1 MKINI
6 GDYQITTDSLQ
17 FVVNK
22 KFIIQ
27 ESKFTK
33 AENIGN
39 EVYRPIA
46 YCITFESALKFIPQQ
61 AIRDNN
67 DIVVIKEKLKEIEQI
82 IKGLPQPIIFT
93 IEKTSKKGEESEDDS
108 NDSL

>member
-17 FVVNK
+17 FIVNK

-46 YCITFESALKFIPQQ
+46 YCTTFNSALKFIPQQ
-61 AIRDNN
+61 AIRDND
-67 DIVVIKEKLKEIEQI
+67 DIVAINEKLKEIEFV
-82 IKGLPQPIIFT
+82 IKGLPQPVIFT
-93 IEKTSKKGEESEDDS
+93 VEKETKKNNENEGEINE
-108 NDSL
+108 